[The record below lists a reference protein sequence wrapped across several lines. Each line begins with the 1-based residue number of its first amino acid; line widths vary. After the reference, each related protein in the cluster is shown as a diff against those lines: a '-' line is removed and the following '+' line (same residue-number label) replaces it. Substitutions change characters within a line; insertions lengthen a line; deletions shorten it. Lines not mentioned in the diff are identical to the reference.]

1 MAETVHQE
9 VIDIQVKN
17 GDKNIKDLRKQIK
30 ELKDEIANLSLNGKD
45 ATAEQKQLA
54 AANKELAAAMSEVN
68 KVIVENISDTDTST
82 MSYNQMSKELNML
95 RKAAKDAGD
104 AITRQKYSA
113 RIQELDKALK
123 SMDAEMGVFNRNVGN
138 YAEGVEKGTA
148 SMRQQ
153 IKELRDELTRI
164 SPDTEEYAKKLVLL
178 AEKQKIVA
186 DIQEEAKFASQDY
199 GDRLATITK
208 VGTNLAS
215 GFAAVQGAMA
225 LFGTESENLGK
236 VLVKLQAI
244 MALVQGLDGLDGL
257 GKNLKGLSRS
267 FAPAIQAV
275 KSFIGGLTGMK
286 AAIAATGIG
295 LLATGLGAVVANWDK
310 IKAAIA
316 GTDENKLIKDAR
328 TSGRDFYQE
337 VLEKLTAQSS
347 ATNSDR
353 DAIWKAIFGTT
364 TPTKEDKELIITQLY
379 NRGQKDEILK
389 QIREN
394 SIKQETVKGEIIAI
408 LANYGIG
415 IDDFIKELKDPAGNL
430 QTADRTYLTYL
441 KYGIKGEDAK
451 TLKASIP
458 ELFELQKNSDK
469 LYKDS
474 KELMQKWQ
482 DTELR
487 INEQRI
493 KEGKNAVNIFF
504 PWNAEEL
511 EARINAIKDAYDE
524 EEKLKEEHI
533 KKLKA
538 VEGLPEETA
547 AENARYEEALAN
559 LRKKQNEDAEKQA
572 KELAEKKAKI
582 EERFIDEGLIF
593 EIEARKKQF
602 VKDLALFKN
611 NAEMRKK
618 LTIEYYADLQLID
631 RKYLKKYAEESAS
644 VYDAEFKKRVSGL
657 AQQYIEVAAQPSGET
672 STQMEV
678 AQPSA
683 WTEDTVLAYAAE
695 TAAAQAFYESEIDYQ
710 NTVMQNQITILTNMR
725 NIARK
730 MGDTDAAVEYTRQI
744 NVLQDNIAANDTKV
758 AEQRITNQKN
768 VEKAQKA
775 SNKEGEVTKWTLDN
789 MLIMGQSIGK
799 IFGSVANMMN
809 KNSEEGLAAYKAFAT
824 AGAIIDTLASAV
836 AAYKSLAGIPLAGP
850 ALGAAAAASAVAAG
864 MANVMQIQ
872 KTTLGSTAS
881 VENPYGSSSV
891 NAPDINAWEPQY
903 TRNLQTDSETDKMNQ
918 PIYVT
923 VTDIQ
928 KGLNKQAKV
937 VDSAKF

>member
-1 MAETVHQE
+1 MAEIVHQE

-82 MSYNQMSKELNML
+82 MSYNQMSKELSTL

-104 AITRQKYSA
+104 AISRQKYSA

-138 YAEGVEKGTA
+138 YSEGVEKGTA

-164 SPDTEEYAKKLVLL
+164 SPETEEYAKKLVEL
-178 AEKQKIVA
+178 AEKQKLVA

-208 VGTNLAS
+208 LGTNLAS

-225 LFGTESENLGK
+225 LFGTESENVGK

-257 GKNLKGLSRS
+257 GKNIQGLSRS

-286 AAIAATGIG
+286 AAIAGTGIG
-295 LLATGLGAVVANWDK
+295 LLAIGLGTVAENWDK
-310 IKAAIA
+310 IKQALGVENEHDKQLKSTREEAETEIYSLINDFFSPNPTPEVA
-316 GTDENKLIKDAR
+316 KNKEKFFEYFADEFGKDAI
-328 TSGRDFYQE
+328 TGADLKKF
-337 VLEKLTAQSS
+337 LEKLTNRKQYELLAAAQSALS
-347 ATNSDR
+347 VQ
-353 DAIWKAIFGTT
+353 
-364 TPTKEDKELIITQLY
+364 QL
-379 NRGQKDEILK
+379 
-389 QIREN
+389 
-394 SIKQETVKGEIIAI
+394 
-408 LANYGIG
+408 
-415 IDDFIKELKDPAGNL
+415 DF
-430 QTADRTYLTYL
+430 
-441 KYGIKGEDAK
+441 
-451 TLKASIP
+451 
-458 ELFELQKNSDK
+458 
-469 LYKDS
+469 
-474 KELMQKWQ
+474 
-482 DTELR
+482 DT
-487 INEQRI
+487 
-493 KEGKNAVNIFF
+493 
-504 PWNAEEL
+504 
-511 EARINAIKDAYDE
+511 
-524 EEKLKEEHI
+524 
-533 KKLKA
+533 KLKA
-538 VEGLPEETA
+538 IAKKYGVEGIIKDFSKDFAEQQGTA
-547 AENARYEEALAN
+547 QPRLTADN
-559 LRKKQNEDAEKQA
+559 LFNQLGFSRADAKEYMRFLKEYNSVSEQIKQNQTDISELSKNMYQYPLADLKQQMDEVYRIKQDLLSDEEKINKEYDEKITKLAGAPQYVIDVVIKERDEKLADLHKKANDDAEKAA
-572 KELAEKKAKI
+572 KELAEKQAKVQ
-582 EERFIDEGLIF
+582 ERFAEEGLIA
-593 EIEARKKQF
+593 EIEARKRQYAQ
-602 VKDLALFKN
+602 DLALFRN

-631 RKYLKKYAEESAS
+631 RKYMKKYAEESAE
-644 VYDAEFKKRVSGL
+644 VYDTEFKKRVSGL
-657 AQQYIEVAAQPSGET
+657 AQQYIEAAAQPTGDT
-672 STQMEV
+672 PTQMDV

-725 NIARK
+725 DIARE
-730 MGDTDAAVEYTRQI
+730 MGNTDAAVEYTRQI
-744 NVLQDNIAANDTKV
+744 NVLQDTIAANDTKV
-758 AEQRITNQKN
+758 AEQRVTNQKN
-768 VEKAQKA
+768 VENAQKA
-775 SNKEGEVTKWTLDN
+775 TNKEGEVTKWSLEN
-789 MLIMGQSIGK
+789 MLTMGQSIGK
-799 IFGSVANMMN
+799 IFGSVANMMD

-824 AGAIIDTLASAV
+824 ASAIIDTLASAT

-850 ALGAAAAASAVAAG
+850 ALGAAAAAAAVVAG

-891 NAPDINAWEPQY
+891 SAPDINAWEPQY
-903 TRNLQTDSETDKMNQ
+903 TRNLQTDTETDELNK

-923 VTDIQ
+923 VTDIK
-928 KGLNKQAKV
+928 KGLERQTKV

>member
-82 MSYNQMSKELNML
+82 MSYNEMSKELNTL

-104 AITRQKYSA
+104 AISRQKYSA

-153 IKELRDELTRI
+153 IKELRDELTRL

-257 GKNLKGLSRS
+257 GKNLTGLSRS

-295 LLATGLGAVVANWDK
+295 LLAVGLGAVAANWDK
-310 IKAAIA
+310 IKAALGGETESQKTVRTA
-316 GTDENKLIKDAR
+316 GEKADEFVRKYLDPFYADTKGKTSNKTFDVINFEDFFGLDENKDTFREDVFKIIQQIRDRRQYDLLEEELIPYKIENNKQFAIIK
-328 TSGRDFYQE
+328 GILKKYG
-337 VLEKLTAQSS
+337 LENLFSEKYG
-347 ATNSDR
+347 
-353 DAIWKAIFGTT
+353 KEGYFVGFGEDQYGVRRRT
-364 TPTKEDKELIITQLY
+364 TPEAVQNILGITDKKDLEAYAAAVNKLEEITEKRSGIEAEMQRLKPTMY
-379 NRGQKDEILK
+379 PYSLGDLDEK
-389 QIREN
+389 
-394 SIKQETVKGEIIAI
+394 
-408 LANYGIG
+408 
-415 IDDFIKELKDPAGNL
+415 IKE
-430 QTADRTYLTYL
+430 TAEIRQSLLTEEQKINEIYDR
-441 KYGIKGEDAK
+441 
-451 TLKASIP
+451 
-458 ELFELQKNSDK
+458 K
-469 LYKDS
+469 LYS
-474 KELMQKWQ
+474 
-482 DTELR
+482 LR
-487 INEQRI
+487 GAPDDVIA
-493 KEGKNAVNIFF
+493 AVQQ
-504 PWNAEEL
+504 E
-511 EARINAIKDAYDE
+511 R
-524 EEKLKEEHI
+524 EEKL
-533 KKLKA
+533 
-538 VEGLPEETA
+538 
-547 AENARYEEALAN
+547 AE
-559 LRKKQNEDAEKQA
+559 LRKKENEENEKAA
-572 KELAEKKAKI
+572 KELAEKQAKI
-582 EERFIDEGLIF
+582 RERFEKEGLIA
-593 EIEARKKQF
+593 EIEARKRQYAQ
-602 VKDLALFKN
+602 DLALFKN

-618 LTIEYYADLQLID
+618 LTIEYYADLQIID
-631 RKYLKKYAEESAS
+631 RKYLKKYAKESADA
-644 VYDAEFKKRVSGL
+644 YDEEFKNRVANL
-657 AQQYIEVAAQPSGET
+657 ENAYIEAASQPTGDT
-672 STQMEV
+672 PTQMEV
-678 AQPSA
+678 EKPSA

-725 NIARK
+725 DIARE
-730 MGDTDAAVEYTRQI
+730 MGNTDAAIEYTEKI
-744 NVLQDNIAANDTKV
+744 NTLQDSIAANDTKV

-768 VEKAQKA
+768 VEKAQKE

-789 MLIMGQSIGK
+789 MLSMGQSVGK
-799 IFGSVANMMN
+799 IFGNVANMMN

-824 AGAIIDTLASAV
+824 ASAIIDTLASAV

-850 ALGAAAAASAVAAG
+850 ALGAAAAAAAVTAG
-864 MANVMQIQ
+864 MVNVMQIQ

-881 VENPYGSSSV
+881 VENSYGSSSV

>member
-153 IKELRDELTRI
+153 IRDLRDELTRL
-164 SPDTEEYAKKLVLL
+164 SPDTEEYAKKLVEL
-178 AEKQKIVA
+178 AEKQRMVA

-257 GKNLKGLSRS
+257 GKNLQGLSRS

-275 KSFIGGLTGMK
+275 KTFIGGLTGMK

-295 LLATGLGAVVANWDK
+295 LLVTGLGAVAANWDK
-310 IKAAIA
+310 IKAALGGESESQKTIRTTGEKA
-316 GTDENKLIKDAR
+316 DEFVRKYLDPYFKNLADLTDEEIWKQIDFERYFGISAKGSQQKRDSIIQQIRDRRQYDLLQEEILPFQIENDRQLAIIDNLSKKYNIKQPFYGFKKDEQSGIRKR
-328 TSGRDFYQE
+328 TTPE
-337 VLEKLTAQSS
+337 VLYRMFGITDKNDINTYISAISKLEEV
-347 ATNSDR
+347 N
-353 DAIWKAIFGTT
+353 
-364 TPTKEDKELIITQLY
+364 DKIVDQEAKMAEL
-379 NRGQKDEILK
+379 
-389 QIREN
+389 
-394 SIKQETVKGEIIAI
+394 S
-408 LANYGIG
+408 
-415 IDDFIKELKDPAGNL
+415 
-430 QTADRTYLTYL
+430 
-441 KYGIKGEDAK
+441 K
-451 TLKASIP
+451 TMYPYSLGD
-458 ELFELQKNSDK
+458 LDK
-469 LYKDS
+469 KI
-474 KELMQKWQ
+474 E
-482 DTELR
+482 EAA
-487 INEQRI
+487 
-493 KEGKNAVNIFF
+493 AVRYS
-504 PWNAEEL
+504 L
-511 EARINAIKDAYDE
+511 LSE
-524 EEKLKEEHI
+524 EEKINDIYDKKIHLLDGAPDDVIAAVQQEREE
-533 KKLKA
+533 KL
-538 VEGLPEETA
+538 
-547 AENARYEEALAN
+547 AE
-559 LRKKQNEDAEKQA
+559 LRKKENEENEKAA

-582 EERFIDEGLIF
+582 EERFVDERLIS
-593 EIEARKKQF
+593 EIEARKKQY
-602 VKDLALFKN
+602 VQDLALFKN

-618 LTIEYYADLQLID
+618 LTIEYYADLQIID

-644 VYDAEFKKRVSGL
+644 VYDTEFKKRVAGL
-657 AQQYIEVAAQPSGET
+657 SQQYIEAAAQPTGET
-672 STQMEV
+672 PTQMDV

-725 NIARK
+725 DIARE
-730 MGDTDAAVEYTRQI
+730 MGNTDAAIEYTQQI
-744 NVLQDNIAANDTKV
+744 NALQDSIAANDTKV
-758 AEQRITNQKN
+758 AEQRITNQQN

-789 MLIMGQSIGK
+789 MLNMGQSVGK
-799 IFGSVANMMN
+799 IFGSVANMMD

-824 AGAIIDTLASAV
+824 ASAIIDTLASAV

-850 ALGAAAAASAVAAG
+850 ALGAAAAAAAVAAG

-881 VENPYGSSSV
+881 VENSYGSSSV

-923 VTDIQ
+923 VTDIK
-928 KGLNKQAKV
+928 KGLDRQTKV

>member
-17 GDKNIKDLRKQIK
+17 GDKTIKDLRKQIK
-30 ELKDEIANLSLNGKD
+30 ELKDEIANMALNGKD
-45 ATAEQKQLA
+45 ATAQQKQLT
-54 AANKELAAAMSEVN
+54 AANKELADAMAQVN
-68 KVIVENISDTDTST
+68 KVVVENINDTDIST
-82 MSYNQMSKELNML
+82 MSYNEMSKELGLL

-153 IKELRDELTRI
+153 IKELRDELTRL
-164 SPDTEEYAKKLVLL
+164 SPETEEYAKKLIQL

-295 LLATGLGAVVANWDK
+295 LLAVGLGTVAANWDK

-337 VLEKLTAQSS
+337 VLEKLTTQSS
-347 ATNSDR
+347 DTNSDR
-353 DAIWKAIFGTT
+353 DVIWKAIFGTT
-364 TPTKEDKELIITQLY
+364 TPTKEEKELIITQLY

-394 SIKQETVKGEIIAI
+394 SVKQETVKGEIMAI
-408 LANYGIG
+408 LANYGL
-415 IDDFIKELKDPAGNL
+415 DFDSFIEELKDPAGNL

-441 KYGIKGEDAK
+441 KHGIKGEDAK

-469 LYKDS
+469 LYEDS
-474 KELMQKWQ
+474 NELMLKWQ
-482 DTELR
+482 NTEWR

-493 KEGKNAVNIFF
+493 KEGKDAVNIFF

-511 EARINAIKDAYDE
+511 AERINAIKNTYDE
-524 EEKLKEEHI
+524 EEKLKEEHL
-533 KKLKA
+533 KRLKA
-538 VEGLPEETA
+538 LEGLPEETE
-547 AENARYEEALAN
+547 AENKRYQEQLDELH
-559 LRKKQNEDAEKQA
+559 KKQNEDAEKQA

-582 EERFIDEGLIF
+582 EERFAEEGLIA
-593 EIEARKKQF
+593 EIEARKRQYAQ
-602 VKDLALFKN
+602 DLALFKN

-618 LTIEYYADLQLID
+618 LTIEFYADLQLID

-644 VYDAEFKKRVSGL
+644 VYDTEFEKRVAGL
-657 AQQYIEVAAQPSGET
+657 TQQYMEAAAQPTGDT
-672 STQMEV
+672 PTQMDV
-678 AQPSA
+678 AKPSA

-710 NTVMQNQITILTNMR
+710 NTVMRNQITILTNMR
-725 NIARK
+725 DIARE
-730 MGDTDAAVEYTRQI
+730 MGNTDAAIEYTQQI
-744 NVLQDNIAANDTKV
+744 NALQDSIADNDTKV
-758 AEQRITNQKN
+758 AEQRVINQQN

-789 MLIMGQSIGK
+789 MLSMGQSVGK

-809 KNSEEGLAAYKAFAT
+809 RNSEEGLAAYKAFAT
-824 AGAIIDTLASAV
+824 ASAIIDTLASAV

-850 ALGAAAAASAVAAG
+850 ALGAAAAAAAVTAG

-881 VENPYGSSSV
+881 VENSYGSSSV

-923 VTDIQ
+923 VTDIK
-928 KGLNKQAKV
+928 KGLDRQTKV

>member
-153 IKELRDELTRI
+153 IKDLRDELTRL
-164 SPDTEEYAKKLVLL
+164 SPETEEYAKKLVLL

-257 GKNLKGLSRS
+257 GKNIKGLSRS

-316 GTDENKLIKDAR
+316 GTDENKLTKDAR
-328 TSGRDFYQE
+328 TSGRNFYQE

-364 TPTKEDKELIITQLY
+364 TPTKEEKELIITQLY

-394 SIKQETVKGEIIAI
+394 SVKQETVKGEIIAI

-415 IDDFIKELKDPAGNL
+415 IDDFIEELKDPAGNL

-602 VKDLALFKN
+602 LKDLALFKN

-618 LTIEYYADLQLID
+618 LTIEYYADLQIID

-657 AQQYIEVAAQPSGET
+657 AQQYIETAAQPTGEMT
-672 STQMEV
+672 TQMDV

-725 NIARK
+725 DIARE
-730 MGDTDAAVEYTRQI
+730 MGDTDAAIEYTRQI
-744 NVLQDNIAANDTKV
+744 NVLQDSIAANDTKV
-758 AEQRITNQKN
+758 AEQRVTNQKN

-872 KTTLGSTAS
+872 KTTLGSTAT
-881 VENPYGSSSV
+881 VENAYGSSSV

>member
-257 GKNLKGLSRS
+257 GKNIKGLSRS

-295 LLATGLGAVVANWDK
+295 LLAVGLGTVAANWDK
-310 IKAAIA
+310 IKAALGGETESQKTIRTTGEKA
-316 GTDENKLIKDAR
+316 DEFVRKYLDPYFKNLADLTDEEIWKQIDFERYFGISAKGSQQKRDSIIQQIRDRRQYDLLQEEILPFQIENDRQLAIIDNLSKKYNIKQPFYGFKKDEQSGIRKR
-328 TSGRDFYQE
+328 TTPE
-337 VLEKLTAQSS
+337 VLYRMFGITDKNDLNTYISAISKLEEV
-347 ATNSDR
+347 NDK
-353 DAIWKAIFGTT
+353 IV
-364 TPTKEDKELIITQLY
+364 DKEA
-379 NRGQKDEILK
+379 KM
-389 QIREN
+389 
-394 SIKQETVKGEIIAI
+394 A
-408 LANYGIG
+408 
-415 IDDFIKELKDPAGNL
+415 ELS
-430 QTADRTYLTYL
+430 
-441 KYGIKGEDAK
+441 K
-451 TLKASIP
+451 TMYPYSLGD
-458 ELFELQKNSDK
+458 LDK
-469 LYKDS
+469 KI
-474 KELMQKWQ
+474 E
-482 DTELR
+482 EAA
-487 INEQRI
+487 
-493 KEGKNAVNIFF
+493 AVRYS
-504 PWNAEEL
+504 L
-511 EARINAIKDAYDE
+511 LSE
-524 EEKLKEEHI
+524 EEKINDIYDKKIHLLDGAPDDVIAAVQQEREEKLAELRNKENEENE
-533 KKLKA
+533 KA
-538 VEGLPEETA
+538 
-547 AENARYEEALAN
+547 
-559 LRKKQNEDAEKQA
+559 A
-572 KELAEKKAKI
+572 KELAEKQAKI
-582 EERFIDEGLIF
+582 QERFAEEGLIA
-593 EIEARKKQF
+593 EIEARKKQYAQ
-602 VKDLALFKN
+602 DLELFKN

-631 RKYLKKYAEESAS
+631 RKYLKKYAEESIDA
-644 VYDAEFKKRVSGL
+644 YDAESKKRVANL
-657 AQQYIEVAAQPSGET
+657 ENAYIEAAAQPSGDT
-672 STQMEV
+672 PTQMDV

-725 NIARK
+725 DIARS
-730 MGDTDAAVEYTRQI
+730 MGDTDAAIEYTEKI
-744 NVLQDNIAANDTKV
+744 NVLQDSIAENDTKV
-758 AEQRITNQKN
+758 AEQRITNQQN

-789 MLIMGQSIGK
+789 MLNMGQSIGK
-799 IFGSVANMMN
+799 IFGSVANMMD

-824 AGAIIDTLASAV
+824 ASAIIDTLASAV

-850 ALGAAAAASAVAAG
+850 ALGAAAAAAAVTAG

-881 VENPYGSSSV
+881 VENSYGSSSV

-923 VTDIQ
+923 VTDIK
-928 KGLNKQAKV
+928 KGLDRQTKV

>member
-1 MAETVHQE
+1 MAEIVHQE

-68 KVIVENISDTDTST
+68 KVIVDNISDTDTST
-82 MSYNQMSKELNML
+82 MSYNQMSKELGLL

-138 YAEGVEKGTA
+138 YSEGVEKGTA

-153 IKELRDELTRI
+153 IKELKDELTRL
-164 SPDTEEYAKKLVLL
+164 SPETEEYAKKLVLL
-178 AEKQKIVA
+178 AEKQKVLS

-225 LFGTESENLGK
+225 LFGTESENIGK

-286 AAIAATGIG
+286 AAIAGTGIG
-295 LLATGLGAVVANWDK
+295 LLAIALGTVAANWDK
-310 IKAAIA
+310 IKEAIGVENEHDKQLKSTRQEA
-316 GTDENKLIKDAR
+316 ETEIYSLIDNFLTPNPTPEVAKNKEKFFEYFADEFDKDAI
-328 TSGRDFYQE
+328 TGADLQKF
-337 VLEKLTAQSS
+337 LEKLTNRKQYEILAAAQSALS
-347 ATNSDR
+347 VQQLDF
-353 DAIWKAIFGTT
+353 DAKLTAIAKKYGVEGIIKDFSKDFAEQEGKARPRLTAENLYTELGFSRADA
-364 TPTKEDKELIITQLY
+364 KEYMKLFKEL
-379 NRGQKDEILK
+379 GEVGDK
-389 QIREN
+389 
-394 SIKQETVKGEIIAI
+394 IKQNQTDLDNLSKNMYQYPLADLQQKIDETDRIRRDLLSNEEKINKEYEEKIAA
-408 LANYGIG
+408 LAGAPQYV
-415 IDDFIKELKDPAGNL
+415 IDAVIKE
-430 QTADRTYLTYL
+430 R
-441 KYGIKGEDAK
+441 E
-451 TLKASIP
+451 
-458 ELFELQKNSDK
+458 
-469 LYKDS
+469 
-474 KELMQKWQ
+474 
-482 DTELR
+482 
-487 INEQRI
+487 
-493 KEGKNAVNIFF
+493 
-504 PWNAEEL
+504 
-511 EARINAIKDAYDE
+511 
-524 EEKLKEEHI
+524 
-533 KKLKA
+533 KKL
-538 VEGLPEETA
+538 
-547 AENARYEEALAN
+547 AE
-559 LRKKQNEDAEKQA
+559 LRKKANEDAEKAA
-572 KELAEKKAKI
+572 KELAEKQAKVQK
-582 EERFIDEGLIF
+582 RFEKEGLIA
-593 EIEARKKQF
+593 EIEARKKQYAQ
-602 VKDLALFKN
+602 DLALFRN

-631 RKYLKKYAEESAS
+631 RKYLKKYAEKSAS
-644 VYDAEFKKRVSGL
+644 VYDAEYQKRVSGL
-657 AQQYIEVAAQPSGET
+657 TQQYIEAVAQPTGDT
-672 STQMEV
+672 PTQMEV

-683 WTEDTVLAYAAE
+683 WTKDTVLAYAAE

-725 NIARK
+725 DIARE
-730 MGDTDAAVEYTRQI
+730 MGNTDAAVEYTRQI
-744 NVLQDNIAANDTKV
+744 NVLQDTIAANDTKV
-758 AEQRITNQKN
+758 AEQRVTNQQN

-775 SNKEGEVTKWTLDN
+775 TNKEGEVTKWSLEN
-789 MLIMGQSIGK
+789 MLTMGQSIGK
-799 IFGSVANMMN
+799 IFGSVANMMD

-824 AGAIIDTLASAV
+824 ASAIIDTLASAT

-850 ALGAAAAASAVAAG
+850 ALGAAAAAAAIAAG

-891 NAPDINAWEPQY
+891 SAPDINAWEPQY

-923 VTDIQ
+923 VTDIK
-928 KGLNKQAKV
+928 KGLERQTKV

>member
-164 SPDTEEYAKKLVLL
+164 SPDTEEYAKKLVEL

-257 GKNLKGLSRS
+257 GKNIKGLSRS

-295 LLATGLGAVVANWDK
+295 LLAVGLGTVAANWDK
-310 IKAAIA
+310 IKAALGGETESQKTIRTTGEKA
-316 GTDENKLIKDAR
+316 DEFVRKYLDPYFKNLADLTDEEIWKQIDFERYFGISAKGSQQKRDSIIQQIRDRRQYDLLQEEILPFQIENDRQLAIIDNLSKKYNIKQPFYGFKKDEQSGIRKR
-328 TSGRDFYQE
+328 TTPE
-337 VLEKLTAQSS
+337 VLYRMFGITDKNDINTYISAISKLEEV
-347 ATNSDR
+347 N
-353 DAIWKAIFGTT
+353 
-364 TPTKEDKELIITQLY
+364 DKIVDQEAKMAEL
-379 NRGQKDEILK
+379 
-389 QIREN
+389 
-394 SIKQETVKGEIIAI
+394 S
-408 LANYGIG
+408 
-415 IDDFIKELKDPAGNL
+415 
-430 QTADRTYLTYL
+430 
-441 KYGIKGEDAK
+441 K
-451 TLKASIP
+451 TMYPYSLGD
-458 ELFELQKNSDK
+458 LDK
-469 LYKDS
+469 KI
-474 KELMQKWQ
+474 E
-482 DTELR
+482 EAA
-487 INEQRI
+487 
-493 KEGKNAVNIFF
+493 AVRYS
-504 PWNAEEL
+504 L
-511 EARINAIKDAYDE
+511 LSE
-524 EEKLKEEHI
+524 EEKINDIYDKKIHLLDGAPDDVIAAVQQEREE
-533 KKLKA
+533 KL
-538 VEGLPEETA
+538 
-547 AENARYEEALAN
+547 AE
-559 LRKKQNEDAEKQA
+559 LRKKENEESEKAA
-572 KELAEKKAKI
+572 KELAEKQAKI
-582 EERFIDEGLIF
+582 QEKLADEGLIA
-593 EIEARKKQF
+593 EIEARKKQYAQ
-602 VKDLALFKN
+602 DLALFKN

-631 RKYLKKYAEESAS
+631 RKYLKKYAKESADA
-644 VYDAEFKKRVSGL
+644 YDEEFKNRVAIL
-657 AQQYIEVAAQPSGET
+657 ENAYIEAAAQPTGDT
-672 STQMEV
+672 PTQMEV
-678 AQPSA
+678 EKPSA

-725 NIARK
+725 DIARE
-730 MGDTDAAVEYTRQI
+730 MGNTDAAIEYTEKI
-744 NVLQDNIAANDTKV
+744 NALQDSIAANDTKV
-758 AEQRITNQKN
+758 AEQRITNQQN

-789 MLIMGQSIGK
+789 MLNMGQSVGK
-799 IFGSVANMMN
+799 IFGNVANMMN

-824 AGAIIDTLASAV
+824 ASAIIDTLASAV

-850 ALGAAAAASAVAAG
+850 ALGAAAAAAAVTAG
-864 MANVMQIQ
+864 MANVIQIQ

-881 VENPYGSSSV
+881 VENSYGSSSV
-891 NAPDINAWEPQY
+891 SAPDINAWEPQY

-923 VTDIQ
+923 VTDIK
-928 KGLNKQAKV
+928 KGLDRQTKV

>member
-9 VIDIQVKN
+9 IIDIQVKN

-30 ELKDEIANLSLNGKD
+30 ELKDEIANMALNGKD
-45 ATAEQKQLA
+45 ATVEQKQLA

-82 MSYNQMSKELNML
+82 MSYNQMSKELGLL

-123 SMDAEMGVFNRNVGN
+123 SIDAEMGVFNRNVGN

-257 GKNLKGLSRS
+257 GKNIKGLSRS

-295 LLATGLGAVVANWDK
+295 LLAVGLGTVAANWDK
-310 IKAAIA
+310 IKAALGGETESQKTIRTTGEKA
-316 GTDENKLIKDAR
+316 DEFVRKYLDPYFKNLADLTDEEIWKQIDFERYFGISAKGSQQKRDSIIQQIRDRRQYDLLQEEILPFQIENDRQLAIIDNLSKKYNIKQPFYGFKKDEQSGIRKRTTPEVLYRMFGITDKNDLNTYISAINKLEEVNDKIVDNEAKMAELSKTMYPYSLCDLDKKIEEAAAVR
-328 TSGRDFYQE
+328 YSLLSEEQKINDIYDKKIHLLDGAPDDVIAAVQQE
-337 VLEKLTAQSS
+337 
-347 ATNSDR
+347 R
-353 DAIWKAIFGTT
+353 
-364 TPTKEDKELIITQLY
+364 
-379 NRGQKDEILK
+379 
-389 QIREN
+389 
-394 SIKQETVKGEIIAI
+394 
-408 LANYGIG
+408 
-415 IDDFIKELKDPAGNL
+415 
-430 QTADRTYLTYL
+430 
-441 KYGIKGEDAK
+441 
-451 TLKASIP
+451 
-458 ELFELQKNSDK
+458 
-469 LYKDS
+469 
-474 KELMQKWQ
+474 
-482 DTELR
+482 
-487 INEQRI
+487 
-493 KEGKNAVNIFF
+493 
-504 PWNAEEL
+504 
-511 EARINAIKDAYDE
+511 
-524 EEKLKEEHI
+524 EEKL
-533 KKLKA
+533 
-538 VEGLPEETA
+538 
-547 AENARYEEALAN
+547 AE
-559 LRKKQNEDAEKQA
+559 LRKKENEENEKAA
-572 KELAEKKAKI
+572 KELAEKQAKI
-582 EERFIDEGLIF
+582 QERFAEEGLIA
-593 EIEARKKQF
+593 EIEARKKQY
-602 VKDLALFKN
+602 VQDLALFKN

-631 RKYLKKYAEESAS
+631 RKYLKKYAEESADA
-644 VYDAEFKKRVSGL
+644 YDAEFKKRVANLEDAS
-657 AQQYIEVAAQPSGET
+657 IEAAAQPTGDT
-672 STQMEV
+672 PTQMEV

-725 NIARK
+725 DIARE
-730 MGDTDAAVEYTRQI
+730 MGNTDAAIEYTEKI
-744 NVLQDNIAANDTKV
+744 NVLQDSIAENDTKV

-768 VEKAQKA
+768 VEKAQKE

-789 MLIMGQSIGK
+789 MLNMGQSIGK
-799 IFGSVANMMN
+799 IFGNVANMMN
-809 KNSEEGLAAYKAFAT
+809 KNSEEGFAAYKAFAT
-824 AGAIIDTLASAV
+824 ASAIIDTLASAV
-836 AAYKSLAGIPLAGP
+836 AAYKSLAGIPLVGH
-850 ALGAAAAASAVAAG
+850 ALGAAAAAAAVTAG

-881 VENPYGSSSV
+881 VENSYGSSSV

-923 VTDIQ
+923 VTDIK
-928 KGLNKQAKV
+928 KGLDRQTKV

>member
-153 IKELRDELTRI
+153 IKELRDELTRL
-164 SPDTEEYAKKLVLL
+164 SPETEEYAKKLVLL

-257 GKNLKGLSRS
+257 GKNIKGLSRS

-295 LLATGLGAVVANWDK
+295 LLAVGLGTVAANWDK
-310 IKAAIA
+310 IKAALGGETESQKTIRTTGEKA
-316 GTDENKLIKDAR
+316 DEFVRKYLDPYFKNLADLTDEEIWRQIDFERYFGISAKGSQQKRDSIIQQIRDRRQYDLLQEEILPSQIENDRQLAIIDGLIKKYNIKQPFYGFKKDEQSGIRKR
-328 TSGRDFYQE
+328 TTPE
-337 VLEKLTAQSS
+337 VLYRMFGITDKNDLNTYVSAIGKLEEVNDKIVEQEAKMAELSKTMYPYSLGDLDKKIEEAAAVRYSLLSEEQKINEIYDKKIHLLDG
-347 ATNSDR
+347 APDDVIAALQQER
-353 DAIWKAIFGTT
+353 E
-364 TPTKEDKELIITQLY
+364 TK
-379 NRGQKDEILK
+379 
-389 QIREN
+389 
-394 SIKQETVKGEIIAI
+394 
-408 LANYGIG
+408 LA
-415 IDDFIKELKDPAGNL
+415 
-430 QTADRTYLTYL
+430 
-441 KYGIKGEDAK
+441 
-451 TLKASIP
+451 
-458 ELFELQKNSDK
+458 
-469 LYKDS
+469 
-474 KELMQKWQ
+474 
-482 DTELR
+482 ELR
-487 INEQRI
+487 NKENE
-493 KEGKNAVNIFF
+493 EN
-504 PWNAEEL
+504 
-511 EARINAIKDAYDE
+511 
-524 EEKLKEEHI
+524 EK
-533 KKLKA
+533 A
-538 VEGLPEETA
+538 
-547 AENARYEEALAN
+547 
-559 LRKKQNEDAEKQA
+559 A
-572 KELAEKKAKI
+572 KELAEKQAKI
-582 EERFIDEGLIF
+582 QERFAEEGLIA
-593 EIEARKKQF
+593 EIEARKKQYAQ
-602 VKDLALFKN
+602 DLELFKN

-631 RKYLKKYAEESAS
+631 RKYLKKYAEESTDA
-644 VYDAEFKKRVSGL
+644 YDAEFKKRVANL
-657 AQQYIEVAAQPSGET
+657 ENAYIEAAAQPTGDT
-672 STQMEV
+672 PTQMEV

-725 NIARK
+725 DIARE
-730 MGDTDAAVEYTRQI
+730 MGNTDAAIEYTQKI
-744 NVLQDNIAANDTKV
+744 NALQDSIAENDTKV
-758 AEQRITNQKN
+758 AEQRITNQQN
-768 VEKAQKA
+768 VEKAEKA

-789 MLIMGQSIGK
+789 MLNMGQSIGK
-799 IFGSVANMMN
+799 IFGSVANMMD

-824 AGAIIDTLASAV
+824 ASAIIDTIASAV

-850 ALGAAAAASAVAAG
+850 ALGAAAAAAAVAAG

-881 VENPYGSSSV
+881 VENTYGSSSV
-891 NAPDINAWEPQY
+891 SAPDINAWEPQY

-923 VTDIQ
+923 VTDIK
-928 KGLNKQAKV
+928 KGLDRQTKV

>member
-1 MAETVHQE
+1 MAEIVHQE

-68 KVIVENISDTDTST
+68 KVIVDNISDTDTST
-82 MSYNQMSKELNML
+82 MSYNQMSKELSTL

-104 AITRQKYSA
+104 AISRQKYSA

-138 YAEGVEKGTA
+138 YSEGVEKGTA

-153 IKELRDELTRI
+153 IKDLRDELTRL
-164 SPDTEEYAKKLVLL
+164 SPETEEYAKKLVEL
-178 AEKQKIVA
+178 AEKQKIVS

-225 LFGTESENLGK
+225 LFGGESENLGK

-257 GKNLKGLSRS
+257 GKNIQGLSRS

-275 KSFIGGLTGMK
+275 KSFIGGLSGMK

-295 LLATGLGAVVANWDK
+295 LLATGIGAVAANWES
-310 IKAAIA
+310 IKAAFS
-316 GTDENKLIKDAR
+316 GTDENKLTKDAR

-394 SIKQETVKGEIIAI
+394 SVKQETVKGEIRAI
-408 LANYGIG
+408 LANYGI
-415 IDDFIKELKDPAGNL
+415 DPNSFIEELKDPAGNL

-441 KYGIKGEDAK
+441 KHGITGEDAK

-458 ELFELQKNSDK
+458 ELFELQKKSDK
-469 LYKDS
+469 LYEDS
-474 KELMQKWQ
+474 NELMLKWQ
-482 DTELR
+482 DTEWR

-493 KEGKNAVNIFF
+493 KEGKDAVNIFF

-511 EARINAIKDAYDE
+511 EERINAIKNAYDK
-524 EEKLKEEHI
+524 EEKLKDEHI
-533 KKLKA
+533 KRLKA

-559 LRKKQNEDAEKQA
+559 LHKKQNEETEKQA

-582 EERFIDEGLIF
+582 EERFVDEGLIA
-593 EIEARKKQF
+593 EIEARKKQYAQ
-602 VKDLALFKN
+602 DLALFRN

-644 VYDAEFKKRVSGL
+644 VYDAEYQRRVANL
-657 AQQYIEVAAQPSGET
+657 QNAYVEAAAQPSGDT
-672 STQMEV
+672 PTQMDV

-725 NIARK
+725 DIARE

-744 NVLQDNIAANDTKV
+744 NVLQDAIAANDTKV
-758 AEQRITNQKN
+758 AEQRVVNQQN
-768 VEKAQKA
+768 IGKAQKA
-775 SNKEGEVTKWTLDN
+775 TNKEGEVTKWSLEN
-789 MLIMGQSIGK
+789 MLNMGQSVGK
-799 IFGSVANMMN
+799 IFGSVANMMD

-824 AGAIIDTLASAV
+824 ASAIIDTIASAV
-836 AAYKSLAGIPLAGP
+836 AAYKSLAGIPVAGP
-850 ALGAAAAASAVAAG
+850 ALGAAAAAAAVAAG

-872 KTTLGSTAS
+872 KTTLGSTAN
-881 VENPYGSSSV
+881 VENSYGASSV
-891 NAPDINAWEPQY
+891 TAPDINAWEPQY
-903 TRNLQTDSETDKMNQ
+903 TRNLQTDTETDELNK

>member
-45 ATAEQKQLA
+45 ATAQQKQLA

-82 MSYNQMSKELNML
+82 MSYNEMSKELGLL

-153 IKELRDELTRI
+153 IKELRDELTRL
-164 SPDTEEYAKKLVLL
+164 SPETEEYAKKLIEL

-275 KSFIGGLTGMK
+275 KTFIGGLTGMK

-295 LLATGLGAVVANWDK
+295 LLAVGLGTVAANWDK
-310 IKAAIA
+310 IKAAIS
-316 GTDENKLIKDAR
+316 GTEENKLTKDAR

-364 TPTKEDKELIITQLY
+364 TPTKEEKELIITQLY

-394 SIKQETVKGEIIAI
+394 SIKQETVKGEIRAI

-415 IDDFIKELKDPAGNL
+415 IDDFIEELKDPAGNL

-458 ELFELQKNSDK
+458 ELFELQQNSDK
-469 LYKDS
+469 LYEDS
-474 KELMQKWQ
+474 NELMLKWQ
-482 DTELR
+482 DTEWR

-493 KEGKNAVNIFF
+493 KEGKDAVNIFF

-511 EARINAIKDAYDE
+511 AARIDAIKNAYDE

-533 KKLKA
+533 KNLKA
-538 VEGLPEETA
+538 LEGLPEETE
-547 AENARYEEALAN
+547 AENKRYQEKLDELH
-559 LRKKQNEDAEKQA
+559 KKQNEESEKQA

-582 EERFIDEGLIF
+582 EERFADEGLIA
-593 EIEARKKQF
+593 EIEARKKQYAQ
-602 VKDLALFKN
+602 DLALFKN

-618 LTIEYYADLQLID
+618 LTIEYYADLQIID
-631 RKYLKKYAEESAS
+631 RKYLKKYAKESADA
-644 VYDAEFKKRVSGL
+644 YDAEFKKRVANL
-657 AQQYIEVAAQPSGET
+657 ENAYIEAAAQPTGDT
-672 STQMEV
+672 PTQMDV

-725 NIARK
+725 DIARE
-730 MGDTDAAVEYTRQI
+730 MGNTDAAIEYTQKI
-744 NVLQDNIAANDTKV
+744 NVLQDSIAENDTKV

-768 VEKAQKA
+768 VEKAQKE

-789 MLIMGQSIGK
+789 MLNMGQSIGK

-824 AGAIIDTLASAV
+824 ASTIIDTLASAV
-836 AAYKSLAGIPLAGP
+836 AAYKSLAGIPLVGH
-850 ALGAAAAASAVAAG
+850 ALGTAAAAAAVTAG

-872 KTTLGSTAS
+872 KTTLGSTAT
-881 VENPYGSSSV
+881 VENAYGSSSV

>member
-1 MAETVHQE
+1 MAEIVHQE

-68 KVIVENISDTDTST
+68 KVIVDNISDTDTST
-82 MSYNQMSKELNML
+82 MSYNQMSKELGLL

-138 YAEGVEKGTA
+138 YSEGVEKGTA

-153 IKELRDELTRI
+153 IRELQQELTKL
-164 SPDTEEYAKKLVLL
+164 SPTTEEYAKKLVEL
-178 AEKQKIVA
+178 AEKQKIVS

-225 LFGTESENLGK
+225 LFGGESENLGK

-257 GKNLKGLSRS
+257 GKNLQGLSRS

-275 KSFIGGLTGMK
+275 KSFIGGLSGMK

-295 LLATGLGAVVANWDK
+295 LLVTGLGAVAANWDA
-310 IKAAIA
+310 IKAAMS
-316 GTDENKLIKDAR
+316 GDENKLTQDAR

-337 VLEKLTAQSS
+337 VLEKLTIKSS

-394 SIKQETVKGEIIAI
+394 SIKQETVKGEVRAI
-408 LANYGIG
+408 LANYGISL
-415 IDDFIKELKDPAGNL
+415 DDFIDEMKDPAGNL
-430 QTADRTYLTYL
+430 RTADRTYLTYL

-458 ELFELQKNSDK
+458 ELFELQKQSDK
-469 LYKDS
+469 LYEDS
-474 KELMQKWQ
+474 NELMLEWQ
-482 DTELR
+482 NTEWR

-493 KEGKNAVNIFF
+493 KEGKSAVNIFF
-504 PWNAEEL
+504 PWSAEEL
-511 EARINAIKDAYDE
+511 EERIAAIKAAYDE
-524 EEKLKEEHI
+524 EEKLKDEHL
-533 KKLKA
+533 KKLAA

-547 AENARYEEALAN
+547 AENARYDEALAN
-559 LRKKQNEDAEKQA
+559 LRKKRNEESEKAA
-572 KELAEKKAKI
+572 KELAEKQAKI
-582 EERFIDEGLIF
+582 RERLAEDGIIV
-593 EIEARKKQF
+593 EIEARKKQYEQ
-602 VKDLALFKN
+602 DLALFKN
-611 NAEMRKK
+611 NAEMKKK

-631 RKYLKKYAEESAS
+631 RKYLKKYAEQSAS
-644 VYDAEFKKRVSGL
+644 AYDAEYQKRIAGL
-657 AQQYIEVAAQPSGET
+657 AQQYVEAAAQPTGNT
-672 STQMEV
+672 PTQMDV

-710 NTVMQNQITILTNMR
+710 NTVMENQITILTNMR
-725 NIARK
+725 DIARQ
-730 MGDTDAAVEYTRQI
+730 MGNTDAAVEYTRQI
-744 NVLQDNIAANDTKV
+744 NVLQDSIAANDTKV
-758 AEQRITNQKN
+758 AEQRVTNQKN
-768 VEKAQKA
+768 VENAQKA
-775 SNKEGEVTKWTLDN
+775 TNKEGEVTKWTLDN
-789 MLIMGQSIGK
+789 MLNMGQSIGK

-824 AGAIIDTLASAV
+824 ASAIIDTLASAT
-836 AAYKSLAGIPLAGP
+836 AAYKSLAGIPIAGP
-850 ALGAAAAASAVAAG
+850 ALGAAAAAAAVAAG

-872 KTTLGSTAS
+872 KTTLGSTATVDNS
-881 VENPYGSSSV
+881 YGSSSV

-903 TRNLQTDSETDKMNQ
+903 TRNLQTDSETEKLNQ

-923 VTDIQ
+923 VTDIK
-928 KGLNKQAKV
+928 KGLGKQTKV
-937 VDSAKF
+937 VDAAKF

>member
-164 SPDTEEYAKKLVLL
+164 SPDTEEYAKKLVEL

-257 GKNLKGLSRS
+257 GKNIKGLSRS

-295 LLATGLGAVVANWDK
+295 LLAVGLGTVAANWDK
-310 IKAAIA
+310 IKAALGGETESQKTIRTTGEKA
-316 GTDENKLIKDAR
+316 DEFVRKYLDPYFKNLADLTDEEIWKQIDFERYFGISAKGSQQKRDSIIQQIRDRRQYDLLQEEILPFQIENDRQLAIIDNLSKKYNIKQPFYGFKKDEQSGIRKR
-328 TSGRDFYQE
+328 TTPE
-337 VLEKLTAQSS
+337 VLYRMFGITDKNDINTYISAISKLEEV
-347 ATNSDR
+347 N
-353 DAIWKAIFGTT
+353 
-364 TPTKEDKELIITQLY
+364 DKIVDQEAKMAEL
-379 NRGQKDEILK
+379 
-389 QIREN
+389 
-394 SIKQETVKGEIIAI
+394 S
-408 LANYGIG
+408 
-415 IDDFIKELKDPAGNL
+415 
-430 QTADRTYLTYL
+430 
-441 KYGIKGEDAK
+441 K
-451 TLKASIP
+451 TMYPYSLGD
-458 ELFELQKNSDK
+458 LDK
-469 LYKDS
+469 KI
-474 KELMQKWQ
+474 E
-482 DTELR
+482 EAA
-487 INEQRI
+487 
-493 KEGKNAVNIFF
+493 AVRYS
-504 PWNAEEL
+504 L
-511 EARINAIKDAYDE
+511 LSE
-524 EEKLKEEHI
+524 EEKINDIYDKKIHLLDGAPDDVIAAVQQEREE
-533 KKLKA
+533 KL
-538 VEGLPEETA
+538 
-547 AENARYEEALAN
+547 AE
-559 LRKKQNEDAEKQA
+559 LRKKENEESEKAA
-572 KELAEKKAKI
+572 KELAEKQAKI
-582 EERFIDEGLIF
+582 QEKRADEGLIA
-593 EIEARKKQF
+593 EIEARKKQYAQ
-602 VKDLALFKN
+602 DLALFKN

-631 RKYLKKYAEESAS
+631 RKYLKKYAKESADA
-644 VYDAEFKKRVSGL
+644 YDEEFKNRVAIL
-657 AQQYIEVAAQPSGET
+657 ENAYIEAAAQPTGDT
-672 STQMEV
+672 PTQMEV
-678 AQPSA
+678 EKPSA

-725 NIARK
+725 DIARE
-730 MGDTDAAVEYTRQI
+730 MGNTDAAIEYTEKI
-744 NVLQDNIAANDTKV
+744 NALQDSIAANDTKV
-758 AEQRITNQKN
+758 AEQRITNQQN

-789 MLIMGQSIGK
+789 MLNMGQSVGK
-799 IFGSVANMMN
+799 IFGNVANMMN

-824 AGAIIDTLASAV
+824 ASAIIDTLASAV

-850 ALGAAAAASAVAAG
+850 ALGAAAAAAAVTAG
-864 MANVMQIQ
+864 MANVIQIQ

-881 VENPYGSSSV
+881 VENSYGSSSV
-891 NAPDINAWEPQY
+891 SAPDINAWEPQY

-923 VTDIQ
+923 VTDIK
-928 KGLNKQAKV
+928 KGLDRQTKV

>member
-1 MAETVHQE
+1 MAEIVHQE

-54 AANKELAAAMSEVN
+54 AANKELASAMAEVN
-68 KVIVENISDTDTST
+68 KVIVDNISDTDTST
-82 MSYNQMSKELNML
+82 MSYNQMSKELSTL

-104 AITRQKYSA
+104 AISRQKYSA

-138 YAEGVEKGTA
+138 YSEGVEKGTA

-153 IKELRDELTRI
+153 IKDLRDELTKLT
-164 SPDTEEYAKKLVLL
+164 PETEEYAKKLVEL
-178 AEKQKIVA
+178 AQKQRTLA

-225 LFGTESENLGK
+225 LFGGESENLGK

-257 GKNLKGLSRS
+257 GKNIQGLSRS

-275 KSFIGGLTGMK
+275 KSFIGGLSGMK

-295 LLATGLGAVVANWDK
+295 LLVTGLGAVAANWES
-310 IKAAIA
+310 IKAALG
-316 GTDENKLIKDAR
+316 GTDENKLTEDAR

-337 VLEKLTAQSS
+337 VLEKLTMKSS

-394 SIKQETVKGEIIAI
+394 SVKRETVKGEIRAI
-408 LANYGIG
+408 LANYGL
-415 IDDFIKELKDPAGNL
+415 DLDSFIEELKDPAGNL

-441 KYGIKGEDAK
+441 KHGITGEDAK

-458 ELFELQKNSDK
+458 ELFKLQKNSDK
-469 LYKDS
+469 LYEDS
-474 KELMQKWQ
+474 NELMLKWQ
-482 DTELR
+482 DTEWR
-487 INEQRI
+487 INEQRL
-493 KEGKNAVNIFF
+493 KEGKDAVNIFF

-511 EARINAIKDAYDE
+511 EARINAIKNAYDE
-524 EEKLKEEHI
+524 EEKLKDEH
-533 KKLKA
+533 LKRLAA

-559 LRKKQNEDAEKQA
+559 LHKKQNEDAEKAA
-572 KELAEKKAKI
+572 KELAEKQAKVQ
-582 EERFIDEGLIF
+582 ERFAEEGLIA
-593 EIEARKKQF
+593 EIEARKRQYAQ
-602 VKDLALFKN
+602 DLALFKN

-644 VYDAEFKKRVSGL
+644 VYDAEYQKRVASL
-657 AQQYIEVAAQPSGET
+657 QNAYVEAAAQPSGDT
-672 STQMEV
+672 PTQMEV

-695 TAAAQAFYESEIDYQ
+695 TAAAQAFYESEIGYQ

-725 NIARK
+725 DIARE
-730 MGDTDAAVEYTRQI
+730 MGNTDAAVEYTRQI
-744 NVLQDNIAANDTKV
+744 NVLQDAIAANDTKV
-758 AEQRITNQKN
+758 AEQRVVNQQN
-768 VEKAQKA
+768 IGKAQKA
-775 SNKEGEVTKWTLDN
+775 TNKEGEVTKWSLEN
-789 MLIMGQSIGK
+789 MLSMGQSVGK
-799 IFGSVANMMN
+799 IFGSVANMMD

-824 AGAIIDTLASAV
+824 ASAIIDTIASAV
-836 AAYKSLAGIPLAGP
+836 AAYKSLAGIPVAGP
-850 ALGAAAAASAVAAG
+850 ALGAAAAAAAVAAG

-872 KTTLGSTAS
+872 KTTLGSTAN
-881 VENPYGSSSV
+881 VENSYGASSV

-903 TRNLQTDSETDKMNQ
+903 TRNLQTDTETDELNK

>member
-1 MAETVHQE
+1 MAEIVHQE

-68 KVIVENISDTDTST
+68 KVIVDNISDTDTST
-82 MSYNQMSKELNML
+82 MSYNQMSKELSTL

-138 YAEGVEKGTA
+138 YSEGVEKGTA

-153 IKELRDELTRI
+153 IKELRDELTRL
-164 SPDTEEYAKKLVLL
+164 SPETEEYAKKLVLL
-178 AEKQKIVA
+178 AEKQKIVS

-225 LFGTESENLGK
+225 LFGTESENIGK

-257 GKNLKGLSRS
+257 GKNIKGLSRS

-286 AAIAATGIG
+286 AAIAGTGIG
-295 LLATGLGAVVANWDK
+295 LLAIGLGTVAANWDK
-310 IKAAIA
+310 IKQALGVENEHDKQLKSTREEAETEIYSLIDNFLTPNPTLEVA
-316 GTDENKLIKDAR
+316 KNKEKFFEYFADEFDKDAITGADLQKFLKKLTNR
-328 TSGRDFYQE
+328 KQYEILAAAQSALSVQQLDFDA
-337 VLEKLTAQSS
+337 KLTAIAKKYGVEGIIKDFAEQEGKARPRLTAENLYTELGFSR
-347 ATNSDR
+347 A
-353 DAIWKAIFGTT
+353 DA
-364 TPTKEDKELIITQLY
+364 KEYMKLFKEL
-379 NRGQKDEILK
+379 GEVGDK
-389 QIREN
+389 
-394 SIKQETVKGEIIAI
+394 IKQNQTDLDNLSKNMYQYPLADLQQKIDETDRIRRDLLSDEEKINKEYEEKIAA
-408 LANYGIG
+408 LAGAPQYV
-415 IDDFIKELKDPAGNL
+415 IDAVIKERGK
-430 QTADRTYLTYL
+430 
-441 KYGIKGEDAK
+441 
-451 TLKASIP
+451 
-458 ELFELQKNSDK
+458 K
-469 LYKDS
+469 L
-474 KELMQKWQ
+474 
-482 DTELR
+482 
-487 INEQRI
+487 
-493 KEGKNAVNIFF
+493 
-504 PWNAEEL
+504 EEL
-511 EARINAIKDAYDE
+511 
-524 EEKLKEEHI
+524 H
-533 KKLKA
+533 KKA
-538 VEGLPEETA
+538 
-547 AENARYEEALAN
+547 
-559 LRKKQNEDAEKQA
+559 NEDAEKAA
-572 KELAEKKAKI
+572 KELAEKQAKVQ
-582 EERFIDEGLIF
+582 ERFEKEGLIA
-593 EIEARKKQF
+593 EIEARKKQYAQ
-602 VKDLALFKN
+602 DLALFKN

-644 VYDAEFKKRVSGL
+644 VYDAEYQKRVANL
-657 AQQYIEVAAQPSGET
+657 QNAYIEAAAQPSGNT
-672 STQMEV
+672 PTQMEV

-725 NIARK
+725 DIARE
-730 MGDTDAAVEYTRQI
+730 MGNTDAAVEYTRQI
-744 NVLQDNIAANDTKV
+744 NVLQDSIAENDTKV
-758 AEQRITNQKN
+758 ANQRVENQKN
-768 VEKAQKA
+768 VEKAEKA

-789 MLIMGQSIGK
+789 MLTMGQSIGK
-799 IFGSVANMMN
+799 IFGSVANMMD

-824 AGAIIDTLASAV
+824 ASAIIDTLASAT

-850 ALGAAAAASAVAAG
+850 ALGAAAAAAAIAAG

-881 VENPYGSSSV
+881 VENTYGSSSI

-903 TRNLQTDSETDKMNQ
+903 TRNLQTDTETDELNK

-923 VTDIQ
+923 VTDIK
-928 KGLNKQAKV
+928 KGLERQTKV

>member
-68 KVIVENISDTDTST
+68 KVIVDNISDTDTST
-82 MSYNQMSKELNML
+82 MSYNQMSKELNTL

-153 IKELRDELTRI
+153 IRDLRDELTRL
-164 SPDTEEYAKKLVLL
+164 SPETEEYAKKLVEL
-178 AEKQKIVA
+178 AEKQRLVA

-257 GKNLKGLSRS
+257 GKNLQGLSRS

-275 KSFIGGLTGMK
+275 KSFIGGLAGMK

-295 LLATGLGAVVANWDK
+295 LLAVGLGAVAANWDK
-310 IKAAIA
+310 IKAALGGEPESQKTIRTTGEKA
-316 GTDENKLIKDAR
+316 DEFVRKYLDPYFKNLADLTDEEIWKQIDFERYFGISAKGSQQKRDSIIQQIRDRRQYDLLQEEILPFQIENDRQLAIIDNLSKKYNIKQPFYGFKKDEQSGIRKR
-328 TSGRDFYQE
+328 TTPE
-337 VLEKLTAQSS
+337 VLYRMFGITDKNDINTYISAISKLEEV
-347 ATNSDR
+347 N
-353 DAIWKAIFGTT
+353 
-364 TPTKEDKELIITQLY
+364 DKIVDQEAKMAEL
-379 NRGQKDEILK
+379 
-389 QIREN
+389 
-394 SIKQETVKGEIIAI
+394 S
-408 LANYGIG
+408 
-415 IDDFIKELKDPAGNL
+415 
-430 QTADRTYLTYL
+430 
-441 KYGIKGEDAK
+441 K
-451 TLKASIP
+451 TMYPYSLGD
-458 ELFELQKNSDK
+458 LDK
-469 LYKDS
+469 KI
-474 KELMQKWQ
+474 E
-482 DTELR
+482 EAA
-487 INEQRI
+487 
-493 KEGKNAVNIFF
+493 AVRYS
-504 PWNAEEL
+504 L
-511 EARINAIKDAYDE
+511 LSE
-524 EEKLKEEHI
+524 EEKINDIYDKKIHLLDGAPVDVIAAVQQEREEKLAELREKENKESE
-533 KKLKA
+533 KA
-538 VEGLPEETA
+538 
-547 AENARYEEALAN
+547 
-559 LRKKQNEDAEKQA
+559 A
-572 KELAEKKAKI
+572 KELAEKQAKI
-582 EERFIDEGLIF
+582 QERFEKESLIA
-593 EIEARKKQF
+593 EIEIRKKQY
-602 VKDLALFKN
+602 VQDLALFKN

-618 LTIEYYADLQLID
+618 LTIEYYADLQIID
-631 RKYLKKYAEESAS
+631 RKYLKKYAEESES
-644 VYDAEFKKRVSGL
+644 VYDAEFKKRVAGL
-657 AQQYIEVAAQPSGET
+657 SQQYIEAAAQPTGDT
-672 STQMEV
+672 PTQMDV

-710 NTVMQNQITILTNMR
+710 NIVMQNQITILTNMR
-725 NIARK
+725 DIARE
-730 MGDTDAAVEYTRQI
+730 MGNTDAAIEYTQQI
-744 NVLQDNIAANDTKV
+744 NALQDSIAANDTKV
-758 AEQRITNQKN
+758 AEQRITNQQN

-789 MLIMGQSIGK
+789 MLNMGQSVGK
-799 IFGSVANMMN
+799 IFGSVANMMD

-824 AGAIIDTLASAV
+824 ASAIIDTLASAV

-850 ALGAAAAASAVAAG
+850 ALGAAAAAAAVAAG

-881 VENPYGSSSV
+881 VENSYGASSV
-891 NAPDINAWEPQY
+891 SAPDINAWEPQY